1 MKNKIIIGIGKGRD
15 GTASLKVNLENIV
28 QFNNINCHVY
38 HEKYVKEIYNN
49 YHQYYE
55 NKKILE
61 KKNNEI
67 LGKFELGN
75 IYVGNG
81 YILILNILKKKFGDK
96 LKIIRVYRNQKEW
109 KKSFIKNIKFYPKKH
124 GNYSKLLNPEI
135 FRMAAFHFDDLSIKD
150 WNKLSLEKKLSWYYK
165 KNNQIFKNINF
176 KKSNKFELSN
186 KQMNKKKYL
195 EKIVKFIDAKWK
207 MPTNIFKVNVSHI
220 DYKSLG
226 NFDKKIVGTF
236 YRDFDYLMAAKDPC
250 YGFDF
255 FLKKVVFGYKYR
267 NEYIHSSISKKQ
279 LIYAKKLAKKFLNF

>member
-1 MKNKIIIGIGKGRD
+1 
-15 GTASLKVNLENIV
+15 
-28 QFNNINCHVY
+28 
-38 HEKYVKEIYNN
+38 
-49 YHQYYE
+49 
-55 NKKILE
+55 
-61 KKNNEI
+61 
-67 LGKFELGN
+67 
-75 IYVGNG
+75 
-81 YILILNILKKKFGDK
+81 
-96 LKIIRVYRNQKEW
+96 
-109 KKSFIKNIKFYPKKH
+109 
-124 GNYSKLLNPEI
+124 
-135 FRMAAFHFDDLSIKD
+135 
-150 WNKLSLEKKLSWYYK
+150 
-165 KNNQIFKNINF
+165 
-176 KKSNKFELSN
+176 
-186 KQMNKKKYL
+186 MNKKKYL